1 MNTTPATELQLEH
14 GTLKTKGSSATEVPI
29 VSLNASNSSN
39 HDIAPSA
46 VAGSKKEL
54 EDSLVV
60 WDGPGDP
67 ENPQNMPQWK
77 KWMITWLLAFLNVWV
92 TFSST
97 IFASAVS
104 TTSHEYNVSRVV
116 MTLGVSLT
124 VLVRLHLGRNLSVAR
139 RANNIIRALPL
150 VL

>member
-1 MNTTPATELQLEH
+1 MNSTPVTEAQLEH
-14 GTLKTKGSSATEVPI
+14 GTLKTEVPI
-29 VSLNASNSSN
+29 VSLNTSNDSN
-39 HDIAPSA
+39 HDAAPSA
-46 VAGSKKEL
+46 VAGPKKEL
-54 EDSLVV
+54 EDTLVV
-60 WDGPGDP
+60 WDGPSDP

-97 IFASAVS
+97 IFSSAVTI
-104 TTSHEYNVSRVV
+104 TTHEYNVSRVV

-124 VLVRLHLGRNLSVAR
+124 VLVRLHRGRSLSVAR
-139 RANNIIRALPL
+139 RANSLNRALPL